1 MRLIDADALIE
12 TMESH
17 VTTMSVCSTTI
28 EARAKGEMKR
38 TCIADVANAPTID
51 AIPVEW
57 LEDHDSEGNE
67 YGRRYITVIEA
78 LSMWQQEQEAHD
90 VRT

>member
-1 MRLIDADALIE
+1 MARLIDADALIE
-12 TMESH
+12 TMEFH

-38 TCIADVANAPTID
+38 KCIADVANAPTID

-57 LEDHDSEGNE
+57 LRTQIEEAIDDNE
-67 YGRRYITVIEA
+67 TELASDIDWLIRKYKN
-78 LSMWQQEQEAHD
+78 EQEA
-90 VRT
+90 R